1 MSWLKSLHD
10 SSTSVFISMAF
21 AFVYS
26 LGFIYTSTHHITSKG
41 SYTYDSIT
49 PNIQFIE
56 VFENGELL
64 YTEHISEVNNLI
76 EVS

>member
-26 LGFIYTSTHHITSKG
+26 LAFIYLMSAFAEYLAKGLVFLILGGLWMATFITGYMYSH
-41 SYTYDSIT
+41 
-49 PNIQFIE
+49 P
-56 VFENGELL
+56 
-64 YTEHISEVNNLI
+64 
-76 EVS
+76 

>member
-1 MSWLKSLHD
+1 MNTFNDMITIKLDKERIIKCYFD
-10 SSTSVFISMAF
+10 D
-21 AFVYS
+21 
-26 LGFIYTSTHHITSKG
+26 GFIYTSTHHITSKG

-76 EVS
+76 QIS